1 MAELIQFNCPACG
14 TLLRLP
20 LTMAARQGPCPNCD
34 REIVAPDPYR
44 GFGAYEIPL
53 PPPPKQ
59 IEPFR
64 PFAEPP
70 IVAAKEPEI
79 VAAKP
84 AEAPPARVEERP
96 IIQAPA
102 CARPMRHVLI
112 PSCLASAL
120 IGGIWGYALAVRL
133 PRISTITPPAASQT
147 AVPPA
152 VEKPTAPAIPV
163 QPNLSEPVPEP
174 ALVKPAPQAPKVE
187 KPPEPARVSAAAEA
201 SLKAFLEA
209 PDWASRCSYVLS
221 PETVRPAME
230 AYSHEAPDGPTTYQ
244 SVSLAQSA
252 IDDKTGNTLFI
263 FNVKTSK
270 SPDDIPVVVKE
281 TPGGWLVDWQ
291 SFVEFRDALFKKFVD
306 GPFDKTGQFH
316 LLVTAPAPDRA
327 AKTENEHFSSFL
339 LESPVNGS
347 PQLAFVRKTSE
358 GYGLFE
364 SGTKDGGG
372 FTPVLEVAKRKT
384 TEGQAYFEVTR
395 VLATS
400 WQPQ

>member
-64 PFAEPP
+64 PFAESPP
-70 IVAAKEPEI
+70 AVAKDPET
-79 VAAKP
+79 AAARP
-84 AEAPPARVEERP
+84 AEASPVKVEERP
-96 IIQAPA
+96 VIQTPA
-102 CARPMRHVLI
+102 CARPLRYILI

-133 PRISTITPPAASQT
+133 PHTSAVTPPASPA
-147 AVPPA
+147 AVPA
-152 VEKPTAPAIPV
+152 TAEKPTAPAIPI
-163 QPNLSEPVPEP
+163 QPNPSEPVPEP
-174 ALVKPAPQAPKVE
+174 VPANPAPLAPKIE
-187 KPPEPARVSAAAEA
+187 KPPEPAKVSAAAEA

-221 PETVRPAME
+221 PQTVRPAME
-230 AYSHEAPDGPTTYQ
+230 AYSHEAPDGPTPYQ
-244 SVSLAQSA
+244 SVSLAQSS
-252 IDDKTGNTLFI
+252 IDEKTGYTLFI

-270 SPDDIPVVVKE
+270 SPDNIPVVVKE

-291 SFVEFRDALFKKFVD
+291 AFVEFRDALFQKFVA
-306 GPFDKTGQFH
+306 GPVDKTGQFH
-316 LLVTAPAPDRA
+316 LLATAPPPSRA
-327 AKTENEHFSSFL
+327 ANTENEHFSSFL
-339 LESPVNGS
+339 LESPVGGS
-347 PQLAFVRKTSE
+347 QQLAFVRKTSE
-358 GYGLFE
+358 AYGMFE
-364 SGTKDGGG
+364 NATKDGRT